1 MEQAMHARMA
11 VNPSNTRQKMTRQ
24 EMIFTAPPC
33 RKIAPARTRAQQINL
48 GDRRQV
54 DHWCR
59 YLGATRFQLFSAVDQ
74 FGNEVAAVQRALRL
88 R

>member
-1 MEQAMHARMA
+1 MH
-11 VNPSNTRQKMTRQ
+11 TRIEIHPNDSSR
-24 EMIFTAPPC
+24 EIFFTAPAL
-33 RKIAPARTRAQQINL
+33 RKMAPAKTSAQQIDL
-48 GDRRQV
+48 RDSRQV